1 MSESIKKNNIIL
13 ASSSIYRSRLLKKY
27 IKHFSIRTPDIDET
41 PRKKESAK
49 DLSLRLALSKAK
61 KISINEPDSFV
72 IGSDQVASFKGTI
85 LGKPVNYEDAFNTIK
100 QFSKEDVIFFTG
112 IALINKNKRLK
123 CCHIDIT
130 TISFRDFND
139 EMLKNYLNSEEN
151 LNTTAGVKIESKLFR
166 KLIHEVRTKDKE
178 AIIGLPIQWLL
189 ETLDSQ
195 FGNNI
200 N

>member
-27 IKHFSIRTPDIDET
+27 IKYFSIRTPDIDET

-123 CCHIDIT
+123 YYHVDIT

-139 EMLKNYLNSEEN
+139 EMLKNYLDSEEN

-166 KLIHEVRTKDKE
+166 KLIHEVRTEDKE

-189 ETLDSQ
+189 KTLDS
-195 FGNNI
+195 
-200 N
+200 

>member
-1 MSESIKKNNIIL
+1 MNRRIKNNQIIL
-13 ASSSIYRSRLLKKY
+13 ASSSVYRSRLLKKY
-27 IKHFSIRTPDIDET
+27 IKNFSTRAPNIDET

-61 KISINEPDSFV
+61 KISISEPDSFV

-85 LGKPVNYEDAFNTIK
+85 LGKPLNHEDAFKTIK

-123 CCHIDIT
+123 YYHVDIT

-166 KLIHEVRTKDKE
+166 KLIHEVRTEDEE

-189 ETLDSQ
+189 ERLDS
-195 FGNNI
+195 
-200 N
+200 

>member
-27 IKHFSIRTPDIDET
+27 IKNFSIRTPDIDET

-61 KISINEPDSFV
+61 KISNSEPDSFI

-85 LGKPVNYEDAFNTIK
+85 LGKPMNYEDAFNTIK
-100 QFSKEDVIFFTG
+100 KFSKEDVIFFTG
-112 IALINKNKRLK
+112 IALINKNENLQYH
-123 CCHIDIT
+123 HIDIT
-130 TISFRDFND
+130 TISFKDFND
-139 EMLKNYLNSEEN
+139 QMLKNYLDSEEN
-151 LNTTAGVKIESKLFR
+151 LNTTAGVKMESSLFR
-166 KLIHEVRTKDKE
+166 KLIYKVQTEDEE

-189 ETLDSQ
+189 STLDS
-195 FGNNI
+195 
-200 N
+200 

>member
-27 IKHFSIRTPDIDET
+27 IKNFSIRTPDIDET

-61 KISINEPDSFV
+61 KISNSEPDSFI

-85 LGKPVNYEDAFNTIK
+85 LGKPMNYEDAFNTIK
-100 QFSKEDVIFFTG
+100 KFSKEDVIFFTG
-112 IALINKNKRLK
+112 IALINKNENLQYH
-123 CCHIDIT
+123 HIDIT
-130 TISFRDFND
+130 TISFKDFND
-139 EMLKNYLNSEEN
+139 QMLKNYLDSEEN
-151 LNTTAGVKIESKLFR
+151 LNTTAGVKMESRLFR
-166 KLIHEVRTKDKE
+166 KLIYKVQTEDEE

-189 ETLDSQ
+189 NTLDS
-195 FGNNI
+195 
-200 N
+200 

>member
-1 MSESIKKNNIIL
+1 MNEGIKKNNIIL

-27 IKHFSIRTPDIDET
+27 INNFSIRAPDIDET

-85 LGKPVNYEDAFNTIK
+85 LGKPMNYEDAFNTIK

-112 IALINKNKRLK
+112 IALINKNENLQYH
-123 CCHIDIT
+123 HIDIT
-130 TISFRDFND
+130 TISFKDFND
-139 EMLKNYLNSEEN
+139 QMLKNYLDSEEN
-151 LNTTAGVKIESKLFR
+151 LNTTAGVKMESRLFR
-166 KLIHEVRTKDKE
+166 KLIYKVQSEDEE

-189 ETLDSQ
+189 NTLDS
-195 FGNNI
+195 
-200 N
+200 

>member
-27 IKHFSIRTPDIDET
+27 IKNFSTRTPDIDET

-61 KISINEPDSFV
+61 KISNSEPDSFI

-85 LGKPVNYEDAFNTIK
+85 LGKPMNYEDAFNSIK
-100 QFSKEDVIFFTG
+100 KFSKEDVIFFTG
-112 IALINKNKRLK
+112 IALINKNENIQYH
-123 CCHIDIT
+123 HIDIT
-130 TISFRDFND
+130 TISFKDFND
-139 EMLKNYLNSEEN
+139 QMLKNYLDSEEN
-151 LNTTAGVKIESKLFR
+151 LNTTAGVKMESRLFR
-166 KLIHEVRTKDKE
+166 KLIYKVQTEDEE

-189 ETLDSQ
+189 NTLDS
-195 FGNNI
+195 
-200 N
+200 

>member
-27 IKHFSIRTPDIDET
+27 IKNFSTRIPDVDET

-61 KISINEPDSFV
+61 KISNSEPDSFI

-85 LGKPVNYEDAFNTIK
+85 LGKPMNYDDAFNTIK
-100 QFSKEDVIFFTG
+100 KFSKEDVIFFTG
-112 IALINKNKRLK
+112 IALINKNENLQYH
-123 CCHIDIT
+123 HIDIT
-130 TISFRDFND
+130 TISFKDFND
-139 EMLKNYLNSEEN
+139 QMLKNYLDSEEN
-151 LNTTAGVKIESKLFR
+151 LNTTAGVKMESSLFR
-166 KLIHEVRTKDKE
+166 KLIYKVQTEDEE

-189 ETLDSQ
+189 NTLDS
-195 FGNNI
+195 
-200 N
+200 

>member
-27 IKHFSIRTPDIDET
+27 INNFSIRAPDIDET

-85 LGKPVNYEDAFNTIK
+85 LGKPMNYEDAFNTIK

-139 EMLKNYLNSEEN
+139 EMLKSYLNSEEN

-166 KLIHEVRTKDKE
+166 KLIHEVRTEDKE

-189 ETLDSQ
+189 KTLDS
-195 FGNNI
+195 
-200 N
+200 

>member
-27 IKHFSIRTPDIDET
+27 IKNFSTRTPDIDET

-61 KISINEPDSFV
+61 KISNSEPDSFI

-85 LGKPVNYEDAFNTIK
+85 LGKPMNYEDAFNTIK
-100 QFSKEDVIFFTG
+100 KFSKEDVIFFTG
-112 IALINKNKRLK
+112 IALINKNENIQYH
-123 CCHIDIT
+123 HIDIT
-130 TISFRDFND
+130 TISFKDFND
-139 EMLKNYLNSEEN
+139 QMLKNYLDSEEN
-151 LNTTAGVKIESKLFR
+151 LNTTAGVKMESSLFR
-166 KLIHEVRTKDKE
+166 KLIYKVQTEDEE

-189 ETLDSQ
+189 NTLDS
-195 FGNNI
+195 
-200 N
+200 